1 MLCCV
6 PLSEV
11 IIPKVEALLLK
22 YEKSSVEI
30 SERFVNFLDNSQN
43 SKGNFFC
50 LCNSETSAQKSLPEK
65 NGAYTDVA
73 GLVFVSQAGL
83 ILHVFEESVMREQGT
98 ELQKALIPVLKTR
111 QVYCIS
117 GEEQGSK
124 IIESVVSVSHPGL
137 KQTDCREYGL
147 MEYREEASDDT
158 GLVPEYKIIHCT
170 GQDYGK
176 LIDLQKEYDIVEVLP
191 SCMDF
196 NFQLCRGNLLRV
208 LELGRVYAI
217 PTWREVSSGTGKTL
231 RVYDESKTYAAKAAL
246 SALSRNC
253 IQIGGVFTQRWYRK
267 KGCAASL
274 TRWLARQ
281 ALKTNKQAVLF
292 VRKENTPAIHA
303 YENAGF
309 YFIKNYRISYYFKS
323 DYISE
328 KADKE

>member
-6 PLSEV
+6 PLSE
-11 IIPKVEALLLK
+11 IIVPRVESLLLK

-50 LCNSETSAQKSLPEK
+50 LCN
-65 NGAYTDVA
+65 DVA

-83 ILHVFEESVMREQGT
+83 VLHVFEETVMREQGT
-98 ELQKALIPVLKTR
+98 ELQKALIPVLRTR

-124 IIESVVSVSHPGL
+124 IIESVVSVSHPEL
-137 KQTDCREYGL
+137 KQTDCREYRL
-147 MEYREEASDDT
+147 MEYREEVSVDT

-170 GQDYGK
+170 GQDYSK
-176 LIDLQKEYDIVEVLP
+176 LIDLQKEYDVVEVLP

-208 LELGRVYAI
+208 LDLGRVYAI
-217 PTWREVSSGTGKTL
+217 PAWSEVSSGTGKTL

-253 IQIGGVFTQRWYRK
+253 IQIGGVFTQGCYRR

-274 TRWLARQ
+274 TPGR
-281 ALKTNKQAVLF
+281 
-292 VRKENTPAIHA
+292 
-303 YENAGF
+303 
-309 YFIKNYRISYYFKS
+309 
-323 DYISE
+323 
-328 KADKE
+328 

>member
-1 MLCCV
+1 MCCV
-6 PLSEV
+6 PLSKI
-11 IIPKVEALLLK
+11 IIPKAEALLLQ

-30 SERFVNFLDNSQN
+30 SERFINFLDNPQN
-43 SKGNFFC
+43 SKGIFFC
-50 LCNSETSAQKSLPEK
+50 LCKNEISTRNSWPEK
-65 NGAYTDVA
+65 NVVHSDVA
-73 GLVFVSQAGL
+73 GLVFVSHAGL
-83 ILHVFEESVMREQGT
+83 ILHVFEESVMQEQGA

-124 IIESVVSVSHPGL
+124 IIETVVSVSHPEL
-137 KQTDCREYGL
+137 KQTDCREYRL
-147 MEYREEASDDT
+147 MEYREEASADA
-158 GLVPEYKIIHCT
+158 GLVPEYKIVHCT
-170 GQDYGK
+170 GQDYGN
-176 LIDLQKEYDIVEVLP
+176 LIDLQKEYDVVEVLP

-217 PTWREVSSGTGKTL
+217 PAWSDVSSEADKAL
-231 RVYDESKTYAAKAAL
+231 RVYDENKTYAAKAVL

-253 IQIGGVFTQRWYRK
+253 VQIGGVFTQRGYRK

-281 ALKTNKQAVLF
+281 ALETKKQAVLF

-309 YFIKNYRISYYFKS
+309 HYIKNYRISYYFKS